1 MAERKNRNLKT
12 ELEIDV
18 EYIDEIVN
26 YINRGD
32 GTSAKQML
40 NDWKRELL
48 GELAFFKKKGRK
60 PKNNQETEEEN

>member
-18 EYIDEIVN
+18 EYIDEIVE
-26 YINRGD
+26 YINCGD

-40 NDWKRELL
+40 NDWKHELL
-48 GELAFFKKKGRK
+48 EELAKFKKKGRK
-60 PKNNQETEEEN
+60 AKNN